1 MIEAAAAVT
10 VAEAVTAASVLTVKM
25 AATVVTA
32 AEAVTAASVLT
43 VKMAATVMTF
53 GGNSGA

>member
-1 MIEAAAAVT
+1 MIEAAA
-10 VAEAVTAASVLTVKM
+10 
-25 AATVVTA
+25 
-32 AEAVTAASVLT
+32 AVTAASVLT

>member
-1 MIEAAAAVT
+1 MIEAAAA
-10 VAEAVTAASVLTVKM
+10 
-25 AATVVTA
+25 VTA
-32 AEAVTAASVLT
+32 AEAVTAASVLM